1 MDSGPLP
8 RADSAEQIQRAAA
21 ISVEQRKVAL
31 HGQILKFASWIL
43 LSVGLPYFFWDL
55 LREARSGTL
64 DFVTGATG
72 VALATLI
79 IGASVRSLSFRV
91 RKVLVVIGIT
101 MVSITSILGNGAN
114 LATGLI
120 FATAT
125 LSAAVFLGPVAA
137 SITATALCLVL
148 LGFTLEAYGIIPN
161 FVASGLDLPPSLWER
176 ITVTAGITLFA
187 LAYVFSYLVSELWR
201 SLTFET
207 AMRVRERQVERERQ
221 EILNSAA
228 AAQRLESLG
237 RLAGGVAHD
246 FNNALVVIQCG
257 VSELRLTLKDPQN
270 REVLDELDRG
280 IERAATTARQLLSFA
295 RRNAEEVGSCDPRA
309 VVDALVRDALRI
321 LPAHIRLESELET
334 VGEVAI
340 AASSLEQIL
349 LNLILNARDAL
360 PAGGKVRLRLTDQ
373 ASGTAATLEVQ
384 DDGLGMSQEV
394 RDRAFDP
401 FFTTKGDSGTGLGLA
416 MVWGTM
422 NRVGGA
428 VSLESEPGKGT
439 RVILTLP
446 YAEHSSSSSIRLQ
459 ISDLKLPTGRERIL
473 VLEDEPAVQ
482 RAIHR
487 ILTAEEYDVVC
498 VARVAEAR
506 KALEER
512 DFSMLLTDGIVP
524 DGGVGELVEEFR
536 ARTSGGPVI
545 VCSGYV
551 EEELALSGIASG
563 RVTFLA
569 KPFTPSAL
577 TTLVREQLERDQ
589 ERRRRYLRDFA
600 ASKPLE
606 PLSD

>member
-8 RADSAEQIQRAAA
+8 RADNTEQIQRAASL
-21 ISVEQRKVAL
+21 SVEQRKTAL

-55 LREARSGTL
+55 LREARAGTL
-64 DFVTGATG
+64 DFITGASG
-72 VALATLI
+72 VALATMT
-79 IGASVRSLSFRV
+79 IGATVRRLSLQV

-101 MVSITSILGNGAN
+101 MVSVTSVLGTGAN
-114 LATGLI
+114 LGSGLI

-125 LSAAVFLGPVAA
+125 LSAAVFLGPGAA
-137 SITATALCLVL
+137 AATATTLCLVL
-148 LGFTLEAYGIIPN
+148 LGFTLEAYGVIPT
-161 FVASGLDLPPSLWER
+161 FVESGLSMPASLWER
-176 ITVTAGITLFA
+176 ITVTASITLFA

-221 EILNSAA
+221 EVLNSAA

-257 VSELRLTLKDPQN
+257 VSELRLTLKNPQN

-280 IERAATTARQLLSFA
+280 IERAAATARQLLSFA
-295 RRNAEEVGSCDPRA
+295 RRNAEEVGSCDPRS
-309 VVDALVRDALRI
+309 VVDSLVRDALRI
-321 LPAHIRLESELET
+321 LPAHIHLESEL
-334 VGEVAI
+334 GELGDVAI
-340 AASSLEQIL
+340 AASSLEQVL

-360 PAGGKVRLRLTDQ
+360 PSGGTVRIRLADQAGGST
-373 ASGTAATLEVQ
+373 ATLEVQ
-384 DDGLGMSQEV
+384 DNGSGMTEEV
-394 RDRAFDP
+394 RERAFDP

-428 VSLESEPGKGT
+428 VSLESELGKGT
-439 RVILTLP
+439 RVVLTLP
-446 YAEHSSSSSIRLQ
+446 YAEHSSSSSIHLQ

-506 KALEER
+506 KVLAER
-512 DFSMLLTDGIVP
+512 DFSLLLTDGIVP

-563 RVTFLA
+563 RVIFLA

-577 TTLVREQLERDQ
+577 TLLVREQLERDQ
-589 ERRRRYLRDFA
+589 ERKKRYLRDFSA
-600 ASKPLE
+600 NRPPA
-606 PLSD
+606 D